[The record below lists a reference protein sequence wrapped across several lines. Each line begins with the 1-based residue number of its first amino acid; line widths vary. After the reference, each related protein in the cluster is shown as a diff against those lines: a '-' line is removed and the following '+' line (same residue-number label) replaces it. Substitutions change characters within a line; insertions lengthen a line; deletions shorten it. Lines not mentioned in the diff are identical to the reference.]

1 MSPQDRQLLQDFL
14 NQLTQ
19 ARGVPKDPEAE
30 AMIARAVAEQPD
42 APYLLVQRALLLE
55 QALNN
60 AKAEM
65 SALQSQAR
73 GAGQGA
79 PAFLDPNAWGNSGA
93 ARPAPASQPYQAAPQ
108 PYQAAPQPYQM
119 PAQAQAPASSPG
131 FLRGGMGGMLGNV
144 AATAAGVAGGA
155 FLFQG
160 LEHLLGN
167 HAGNGFLGTQ
177 SGFNSLTQPVEETI
191 NNFYGSDPTKNL
203 ADNAGADTSNN
214 LVDNS
219 SSDTS
224 SAPDD
229 TLDSDFTDDS
239 DDGLFS

>member
-19 ARGVPKDPEAE
+19 ARGVPKDPEAD
-30 AMIARAVAEQPD
+30 AMIARAVAQQPD

-60 AKAEM
+60 AKAEI
-65 SALQSQAR
+65 SALQSQR
-73 GAGQGA
+73 GTAQGT

-93 ARPAPASQPYQAAPQ
+93 ARPAPPAQAGGQPYQMPA
-108 PYQAAPQPYQM
+108 QPYQM
-119 PAQAQAPASSPG
+119 PAQAQAPAGSPG
-131 FLRGGMGGMLGNV
+131 FLRGGMGGVLGNV

-191 NNFYGSDPTKNL
+191 NNFYGSDPSKNT
-203 ADNAGADTSNN
+203 ADNAGSDASNN

-219 SSDTS
+219 SSDS
-224 SAPDD
+224 SSGLDD

>member
-19 ARGVPKDPEAE
+19 VRGVPKDPEAD
-30 AMIARAVAEQPD
+30 AMIARAVAQQPD
-42 APYLLVQRALLLE
+42 APYLLVQRALLLD

-60 AKAEM
+60 AKAEIA
-65 SALQSQAR
+65 ALQSQCR
-73 GAGQGA
+73 SAGQGA

-93 ARPAPASQPYQAAPQ
+93 ARPAPAVAQPYQAPAQ
-108 PYQAAPQPYQM
+108 PYQTPAQPYQM
-119 PAQAQAPASSPG
+119 PPQAQAPSPG

-177 SGFNSLTQPVEETI
+177 SGFNSLTQPVDETI
-191 NNFYGSDPTKNL
+191 NNFYGSDPSRNT
-203 ADNAGADTSNN
+203 ASTDTSNT
-214 LVDNS
+214 LLDNS
-219 SSDTS
+219 SSDS
-224 SAPDD
+224 SAGVDD

-239 DDGLFS
+239 DDGLL

>member
-14 NQLTQ
+14 NQLAQ
-19 ARGVPKDPEAE
+19 ARGVPKDPEAD
-30 AMIARAVAEQPD
+30 AMITRAVAQQPD

-60 AKAEM
+60 AKAEIA
-65 SALQSQAR
+65 ALQRQSG
-73 GAGQGA
+73 GAAQGA

-93 ARPAPASQPYQAAPQ
+93 RPVAGYQQAPAAAAAQPYPMPMQPQAQ
-108 PYQAAPQPYQM
+108 
-119 PAQAQAPASSPG
+119 AQAQAPASSPG

-160 LEHLLGN
+160 LEHMLGN
-167 HAGNGFLGTQ
+167 HAGNGFLGSQ
-177 SGFNSLTQPVEETI
+177 SGFNSLTQPVEETV
-191 NNFYGSDPTKNL
+191 NNFYGSDTPNDRSSAATSNNL
-203 ADNAGADTSNN
+203 ADNSDA
-214 LVDNS
+214 
-219 SSDTS
+219 DTS
-224 SAPDD
+224 SAADD
-229 TLDSDFTDDS
+229 TLDSNLSDDS